1 MKRAGH
7 LCLKTFRYSGGGLRF
22 QFQLQL
28 WKSFPH
34 LNRVCLQS
42 EPGCSRHLHPP
53 QGDRCEV
60 CCDAIESDTHVRY
73 CTIECWMRGE
83 TVVSFPTWWVA
94 DLVYEDYEANQ
105 WFHVDAFCVD
115 YHCFFLQSNSS
126 HINHKWIAIEID
138 PQDNSSCI
146 LIPSAHFLE
155 EAFQGIKVYCY
166 QCFFSLFR
174 NNLFSMSDL
183 FRLVCLT
190 S

>member
-1 MKRAGH
+1 
-7 LCLKTFRYSGGGLRF
+7 
-22 QFQLQL
+22 
-28 WKSFPH
+28 
-34 LNRVCLQS
+34 
-42 EPGCSRHLHPP
+42 
-53 QGDRCEV
+53 
-60 CCDAIESDTHVRY
+60 
-73 CTIECWMRGE
+73 
-83 TVVSFPTWWVA
+83 VVSFPTWWVA